1 MQVMDET
8 DADVPCRIP
17 ERYLLALN
25 TCLRW
30 DAGSYWTE
38 PSWAKDVGKH
48 LAYLP
53 DLTIFCPA
61 ERRTPDPGWTR
72 LDQPG
77 LRIVSFR
84 QPRSL
89 PTFLLAS
96 PILIARLAWE
106 VARARIVHSGVG
118 GWPLPLGWAATP
130 LARMMGKT
138 LVLIVE
144 STFWRVPAGVSA
156 GPLHRL
162 KASVWECFA
171 RACMARADYAA
182 YTQPDYRRTLPGRRA
197 GGGTIVQASWVDAAD
212 CLTDDA
218 AGRSWDAKR
227 GTMPRFLFAARML
240 KTKGT
245 DVLAGALALL
255 AARDVKVGIDIIGEG
270 PERERLATAADT
282 PWGRQHVRLLDP
294 IPYDARFLAFVGTY
308 HALLV
313 PGLSDEQPRIVYDGY
328 SQAVPALGSDLG
340 GLRACI
346 DDGSTGRLFP
356 AGDPSALAEAI
367 ILASSSMD
375 TLRTWGLAGLTKV
388 RRLTHDRL
396 HADRCR
402 ALRALLD
409 RKQAGAMEER

>member
-1 MQVMDET
+1 MQGMDET
-8 DADVPCRIP
+8 GAGGPCRIAEP
-17 ERYLLALN
+17 YLLALN
-25 TCLRW
+25 VCLRRHE
-30 DAGSYWTE
+30 GGYWTE
-38 PSWAKDVGKH
+38 PAWVKDVDKH

-53 DLTIFCPA
+53 DLTIFCPV
-61 ERRTPDPGWTR
+61 ERRVPDPGWAR
-72 LDQPG
+72 IERPG

-96 PILIARLAWE
+96 PVVVARLARE

-144 STFWRVPAGVSA
+144 SSFWRVPAGATA
-156 GPLHRL
+156 GPLRRL
-162 KASVWECFA
+162 QAWIWEGAA
-171 RACMARADYAA
+171 RACMARADYAG
-182 YTQPDYRRTLPGRRA
+182 YTQPDYRRSLPGLRA

-218 AGRSWDAKR
+218 AGQRWAAKR
-227 GTMPRFLFAARML
+227 AAAPRFLFAARL
-240 KTKGT
+240 LEAKGT
-245 DVLAGALALL
+245 GILADALALL
-255 AARDVKVGIDIIGEG
+255 AARDAEVAIDVIGEG
-270 PERERLATAADT
+270 PERERLAAAADT
-282 PWGRQHVRLLDP
+282 PWGRRHVRLLDP

-328 SQAVPALGSDLG
+328 SQAVPAIGSDLG

-346 DDGSTGRLFP
+346 DDEATGRLFP
-356 AGDPSALAEAI
+356 AGDAPALAAAIVEAAGAPETL
-367 ILASSSMD
+367 LAWG
-375 TLRTWGLAGLTKV
+375 TAGLAKV
-388 RRLTHDRL
+388 RTLTHDRL

-409 RKQAGAMEER
+409 RDRAVAPA